1 MLVINFVK
9 VACSPNLISTKKN
22 IKYCTTSIL
31 PTSTTSFSLS
41 SAPFY
46 KPFYPDN
53 AANHW
58 FVARFSVFIYLN
70 KNRPGVC
77 AFRPNWRETA
87 AQSSSLR
94 RTLQAFLSKAAPVCV
109 FGRAGVVI
117 IIQPLHA
124 KFLLCHDGFIRW
136 VVDLLAVDR
145 IFYRQGSTLLIYKES
160 FSFFS
165 RFFQILSVLCRTD
178 TILFLEYPAKI
189 EWVIIPYDLC
199 DFSNIVFGV
208 LQ

>member
-1 MLVINFVK
+1 MLPDVDMGIIHADQPEVGIDIIAQVNV
-9 VACSPNLISTKKN
+9 L
-22 IKYCTTSIL
+22 
-31 PTSTTSFSLS
+31 
-41 SAPFY
+41 SAPIGVKRRLAALCKHFFQ
-46 KPFYPDN
+46 KLRPF
-53 AANHW
+53 
-58 FVARFSVFIYLN
+58 
-70 KNRPGVC
+70 
-77 AFRPNWRETA
+77 
-87 AQSSSLR
+87 
-94 RTLQAFLSKAAPVCV
+94 CV

-145 IFYRQGSTLLIYKES
+145 IFYRHGSTLLIYKES

-199 DFSNIVFGV
+199 NFSNIVFGV

>member
-1 MLVINFVK
+1 MLSHAVP
-9 VACSPNLISTKKN
+9 AGSGGLRLQGHS
-22 IKYCTTSIL
+22 SD
-31 PTSTTSFSLS
+31 LS
-41 SAPFY
+41 WCALRCRYGYHPRRSARSWHRHNAHVNVLSAPIGVKRRLNPAACAALCKHFFQ
-46 KPFYPDN
+46 KLLPF
-53 AANHW
+53 
-58 FVARFSVFIYLN
+58 
-70 KNRPGVC
+70 
-77 AFRPNWRETA
+77 
-87 AQSSSLR
+87 
-94 RTLQAFLSKAAPVCV
+94 CV
-109 FGRAGVVI
+109 FGRAGMI
-117 IIQPLHA
+117 ISIQPLHA

-145 IFYRQGSTLLIYKES
+145 IFYRRGSTLLIYKEF

-199 DFSNIVFGV
+199 NFSNIVFGV

>member
-1 MLVINFVK
+1 MFV
-9 VACSPNLISTKKN
+9 L
-22 IKYCTTSIL
+22 
-31 PTSTTSFSLS
+31 
-41 SAPFY
+41 SAPIGVKRRLNPAACAALCKHFFQ
-46 KPFYPDN
+46 KLLPF
-53 AANHW
+53 
-58 FVARFSVFIYLN
+58 
-70 KNRPGVC
+70 
-77 AFRPNWRETA
+77 
-87 AQSSSLR
+87 
-94 RTLQAFLSKAAPVCV
+94 CV
-109 FGRAGVVI
+109 FGRARVVI

-145 IFYRQGSTLLIYKES
+145 IFYWNGSTLLIYKES

-199 DFSNIVFGV
+199 NFSNIVFGV

>member
-1 MLVINFVK
+1 ML
-9 VACSPNLISTKKN
+9 
-22 IKYCTTSIL
+22 
-31 PTSTTSFSLS
+31 
-41 SAPFY
+41 SAPIGVKRRLNPAACAALCKHFFQ
-46 KPFYPDN
+46 KLLPF
-53 AANHW
+53 
-58 FVARFSVFIYLN
+58 
-70 KNRPGVC
+70 
-77 AFRPNWRETA
+77 
-87 AQSSSLR
+87 
-94 RTLQAFLSKAAPVCV
+94 CV

-165 RFFQILSVLCRTD
+165 RVFQILSVLCRTD

-199 DFSNIVFGV
+199 NFSNIVFGV